1 MLERARVHV
10 QTQTTPEDLPL
21 PTQAAKFRS
30 LQAFAQALVDLNARF
45 EAVLEAEVTF
55 ASFAPHVGVWWL
67 FIASICNG
75 NIHGDVRVG
84 NRAKR
89 PTPRKAA
96 VCAPGD
102 TTKH

>member
-55 ASFAPHVGVWWL
+55 ASFAPHVG
-67 FIASICNG
+67 
-75 NIHGDVRVG
+75 DP
-84 NRAKR
+84 R
-89 PTPRKAA
+89 PPACSTSTCSAGA
-96 VCAPGD
+96 GTSTCSAG
-102 TTKH
+102 TSTCSAGT